1 MMPAGTCGPPDIVH
15 SFFGRAACAPHTAN
29 IGERRG
35 GCPHPAHPNIPISPT
50 GPGRGAPVQSLVTVA
65 FEMVT
70 AFLGAPS
77 WLPPV
82 TPALATAFT
91 VFSPAASMVPNGV

>member
-1 MMPAGTCGPPDIVH
+1 MMPAETCGPPDIVH

-29 IGERRG
+29 IGEWRG
-35 GCPHPAHPNIPISPT
+35 GCPHPAHPNIAITP
-50 GPGRGAPVQSLVTVA
+50 PGSAQSLVTVA

-91 VFSPAASMVPNGV
+91 VLSPAASMVPNGV

>member
-1 MMPAGTCGPPDIVH
+1 MMPAETCGPPDIVH
-15 SFFGRAACAPHTAN
+15 SFFGRAGCAPHTAN

-35 GCPHPAHPNIPISPT
+35 GCPHPAHPNIPISP
-50 GPGRGAPVQSLVTVA
+50 RGEPDQSLVTVA
-65 FEMVT
+65 LEMVT

-77 WLPPV
+77 WPPPV

-91 VFSPAASMVPNGV
+91 VFSPAASIVPNGV